1 MERRFFKV
9 LQKNKQVFLSPSVGK
24 ISSFLEENKK
34 IFNQYSFTILNQPFR
49 EVREN
54 CRKGVVKEALKFSKK
69 FDPDIG
75 EKINPA
81 YQYIVQSGHQPV
93 FFHPG
98 IWIKNIFL
106 NELLKSPLLDKC
118 LGLNI
123 ILDNDIC
130 KDLNFSL
137 PAFSSGG
144 NLKLEEV
151 DFLSPTLTPN
161 LPFEEYPCPSLEL
174 VTKFIQNIICKFK
187 LLESENKNILN
198 NFKNFARCLENS
210 SRFCDQN
217 YKRKNLG
224 EFLGLARRLY
234 EQESEP
240 AYLEIPF
247 SQICNSDEFLSF
259 FLEII
264 KNIETFSKIY
274 NNKLDEYRKL
284 FKIRNR
290 AHPSPNLMIKE
301 NFIETPFWIWKG
313 GDQRRKIFILKEEE
327 KNYLYND
334 SYEKIFFMKKNG
346 LKSLFSLKTLLK
358 ERGLKIRP
366 KAFLLTLYNRLFIS
380 DLFIHG
386 LGGAK
391 YDLVTDEIIREFFK
405 VEPPHFL
412 VVSCTL
418 HLNFKS
424 SPGTSSD
431 SKISTLKKK
440 IRDLEFN
447 PERYVDELPLT
458 KKEEIRIGEL
468 AEKKTELI
476 KKIKKTLSPIE
487 KRKISEE
494 IKAINNFMAEKIIPL
509 NYELNKK
516 IEKEEEKIKQSK
528 VYTFRE
534 FPYCFFSAKTLQN
547 LLNDQCSLTSTDNRK

>member
-1 MERRFFKV
+1 MERLSFKV
-9 LQKNKQVFLSPSVGK
+9 PQKNKQIFLSPSGDK
-24 ISSFLEENKK
+24 ISSLLEENKK
-34 IFNQYSFTILNQPFR
+34 IFSQYSFKILNQPFK

-54 CRKGVVKEALKFSKK
+54 SRKGVVKEALKFSKK

-81 YQYIVQSGHQPV
+81 YQYIIQSGHQPV

-106 NELLKSPLLDKC
+106 NELLKSPLLDKS

-137 PAFSSGG
+137 PALSSSGS
-144 NLKLEEV
+144 LKLEKV
-151 DFLSPTLTPN
+151 NFLSSALTPN

-174 VTKFIQNIICKFK
+174 ITKFNRDIIHRFK
-187 LLESENKNILN
+187 SLESENKDILN

-210 SRFCDQN
+210 SRFCSRN
-217 YKRKNLG
+217 HTRGNLG

-234 EQESEP
+234 EQEIEP
-240 AYLEIPF
+240 AYLEVPF
-247 SQICNSDEFLSF
+247 SQICDSDEFLSF

-264 KNIETFSKIY
+264 KNIKSFSEIY
-274 NNKLDEYRKL
+274 NKKLDEYRKL
-284 FKIRNR
+284 FKIRNQ

-301 NFIETPFWIWKG
+301 NLIEVPFWIWRE
-313 GDQRRKIFILKEEE
+313 GDQRRKIFILREKE
-327 KNYLYND
+327 KNYLYNN
-334 SYEKIFFMKKNG
+334 SYGKIFLIEKDG
-346 LKSLFSLKTLLK
+346 VKSLFSLKTLLK
-358 ERGLKIRP
+358 KRGLKIRP

-412 VVSCTL
+412 VISCTL
-418 HLNFKS
+418 YLDFKS
-424 SPGTSSD
+424 YPGSSGF
-431 SKISTLKKK
+431 KISTLKNK
-440 IRDLEFN
+440 IRDLGFN
-447 PERYVDELPLT
+447 PERYVDKLPLT
-458 KKEEIRIGEL
+458 KKERNQIAEL

-494 IKAINNFMAEKIIPL
+494 VKAINNFMVEKIIPL
-509 NYELNKK
+509 KYELDKK
-516 IEKEEEKIKQSK
+516 IEKEEEKMKQSK

-534 FPYCFFSAKTLQN
+534 FPYCFFSAKTLRN
-547 LLNDQCSLTSTDNRK
+547 LLYF

>member
-1 MERRFFKV
+1 MERRFFKAP
-9 LQKNKQVFLSPSVGK
+9 QKNKQIFLSPSGDK
-24 ISSFLEENKK
+24 ISSLLEENKK
-34 IFNQYSFTILNQPFR
+34 IFSQYSFKILNQPFK

-54 CRKGVVKEALKFSKK
+54 SRKGIVKEALRFSKK

-81 YQYIVQSGHQPV
+81 YQCIIQSGHQPV

-106 NELLKSPLLDKC
+106 NELLKSPLPDKS

-130 KDLNFSL
+130 KDLNLSL
-137 PAFSSGG
+137 PVLSSNG
-144 NLKLEEV
+144 NLKLEKV
-151 DFLSPTLTPN
+151 NFLSSALTPN
-161 LPFEEYPCPSLEL
+161 LPFEEYPYPSLEL
-174 VTKFIQNIICKFK
+174 ISKFNRDIIHRLKS
-187 LLESENKNILN
+187 LESENKDILN

-210 SRFCDQN
+210 SRFCNQN
-217 YKRKNLG
+217 YTRGNLG

-234 EQESEP
+234 EKGLEP

-247 SQICNSDEFLSF
+247 SQICDSDEFLSF
-259 FLEII
+259 FLEIT
-264 KNIETFSKIY
+264 KNIESFSKIY

-301 NFIETPFWIWKG
+301 NLIEIPFWIWRE
-313 GDQRRKIFILKEEE
+313 GDQRKKIFILREEE

-334 SYEKIFFMKKNG
+334 SYGKIFLIEKDG
-346 LKSLFSLKTLLK
+346 VKSLFSLKTLLK
-358 ERGLKIRP
+358 ERKLKIRP
-366 KAFLLTLYNRLFIS
+366 KALLLTLYNRLFIS

-412 VVSCTL
+412 VASCTL

-424 SPGTSSD
+424 SPGASD
-431 SKISTLKKK
+431 FKISALKKK

-458 KKEEIRIGEL
+458 KKEKNQIGEL

-476 KKIKKTLSPIE
+476 KKIKGASSPIK
-487 KRKISEE
+487 KREISEE
-494 IKAINNFMAEKIIPL
+494 IKAINNFIVEKIIPL
-509 NYELNKK
+509 KYELNKK
-516 IEKEEEKIKQSK
+516 IEKEEEKMKQSK

-534 FPYCFFSAKTLQN
+534 FPYCFFAAKTLRN
-547 LLNDQCSLTSTDNRK
+547 LLNF

>member
-1 MERRFFKV
+1 MERLSFKV
-9 LQKNKQVFLSPSVGK
+9 PQKNKQVFLSPSGNK
-24 ISSFLEENKK
+24 ISSLLAKNKK
-34 IFNQYSFTILNQPFR
+34 IFGQYSFTILNQPFR
-49 EVREN
+49 EVREKS
-54 CRKGVVKEALKFSKK
+54 RKEVVKEALSFSNK
-69 FDPDIG
+69 FDPDIA

-81 YQYIVQSGHQPV
+81 YQYIIQSGHQPV

-106 NELLKSPLLDKC
+106 NKLIKFPLPDKS

-123 ILDNDIC
+123 VLDNDVC
-130 KDLNFSL
+130 KDLNLSL
-137 PAFSSGG
+137 PALSSSG
-144 NLKLEEV
+144 NLKLEKV
-151 DFLSPTLTPN
+151 NFLSSSLAPN
-161 LPFEEYPCPSLEL
+161 LPFEEYPCPSLEMI
-174 VTKFIQNIICKFK
+174 TKFNQDIIHRLK
-187 LLESENKNILN
+187 LLESENKDILN
-198 NFKNFARCLENS
+198 NFKTFSRCLENS
-210 SRFCDQN
+210 SRICCQN
-217 YKRKNLG
+217 YKRGNLG

-234 EQESEP
+234 EQEIEP
-240 AYLEIPF
+240 AYLEIP
-247 SQICNSDEFLSF
+247 SSKICDSDEFLSF

-264 KNIETFSKIY
+264 KNIESFSETY

-290 AHPSPNLMIKE
+290 AHPSPNLIIKE
-301 NFIETPFWIWKG
+301 NLIEVPFWIWRE
-313 GDQRRKIFILKEEE
+313 GDQRRKIFILNEEE
-327 KNYLYND
+327 KNYLY
-334 SYEKIFFMKKNG
+334 STAYGKIFLIEEDGF
-346 LKSLFSLKTLLK
+346 KSLFSLKTLLK

-366 KAFLLTLYNRLFIS
+366 KALLLTLYNRLFIS

-418 HLNFKS
+418 YLNFKS
-424 SPGTSSD
+424 SPGTSD
-431 SKISTLKKK
+431 YKISILKNK

-458 KKEEIRIGEL
+458 KKERNQIGEL

-476 KKIKKTLSPIE
+476 KKIKEVLSPIE

-494 IKAINNFMAEKIIPL
+494 IKAINNFMVEKVRSL
-509 NYELNKK
+509 KYELSKK
-516 IEKEEEKIKQSK
+516 LEDEEEKMKQSK

-534 FPYCFFSAKTLQN
+534 FP
-547 LLNDQCSLTSTDNRK
+547 

>member
-1 MERRFFKV
+1 MERLSFKV
-9 LQKNKQVFLSPSVGK
+9 PQNKQIFLSPSGDK
-24 ISSFLEENKK
+24 IGSLLEENKK
-34 IFNQYSFTILNQPFR
+34 IFSQYSFKILNQPFK

-54 CRKGVVKEALKFSKK
+54 SRKGVVKEALRFSKK
-69 FDPDIG
+69 FDPNIG

-81 YQYIVQSGHQPV
+81 YQCIIQSGHQPL

-106 NELLKSPLLDKC
+106 NKLLKSPLLDKS

-130 KDLNFSL
+130 KDLNLSL
-137 PAFSSGG
+137 PGLSSNG
-144 NLKLEEV
+144 NLKLEKV
-151 DFLSPTLTPN
+151 NFLSSALTPN

-174 VTKFIQNIICKFK
+174 ITKFTRDIICKLK
-187 LLESENKNILN
+187 LLELENKNILN
-198 NFKNFARCLENS
+198 NFKIFTRCLENS
-210 SRFCDQN
+210 SRFCNQK
-217 YKRKNLG
+217 YKKGNLG
-224 EFLGLARRLY
+224 EFLGFARRLY
-234 EQESEP
+234 EKEIEP

-247 SQICNSDEFLSF
+247 SQICRSDEFLSF

-264 KNIETFSKIY
+264 KNIKPFSKIY

-284 FKIRNR
+284 FKIRTQ
-290 AHPSPNLMIKE
+290 AIPSPNLLIKKNLTE
-301 NFIETPFWIWKG
+301 VPFWIWKE
-313 GDQRRKIFILKEEE
+313 GDQRRKIFILREEE

-334 SYEKIFFMKKNG
+334 SYGKIFLIEKDDV
-346 LKSLFSLKTLLK
+346 KSLFSLKTLLK
-358 ERGLKIRP
+358 EWGLKIRP
-366 KAFLLTLYNRLFIS
+366 KALLLTLYNRLFIS

-412 VVSCTL
+412 VISCTL

-424 SPGTSSD
+424 SPAASD
-431 SKISTLKKK
+431 FKISALKKK

-447 PERYVDELPLT
+447 PQRYINELPLT
-458 KKEEIRIGEL
+458 KKEKIKIREL

-476 KKIKKTLSPIE
+476 KKIKEILSPVE

-494 IKAINNFMAEKIIPL
+494 IKAINNFIVEKIIPL
-509 NYELNKK
+509 KYELNKK
-516 IEKEEEKIKQSK
+516 IEKEEEKMKQAK

-534 FPYCFFSAKTLQN
+534 FPYCFFSAKTLRN
-547 LLNDQCSLTSTDNRK
+547 LLNL

>member
-1 MERRFFKV
+1 MERLSFKV
-9 LQKNKQVFLSPSVGK
+9 PQKNKQIFLSPSVDK
-24 ISSFLEENKK
+24 ISSLLEENKN
-34 IFNQYSFTILNQPFR
+34 IFSQYSFKILNQPFK
-49 EVREN
+49 EVREKS
-54 CRKGVVKEALKFSKK
+54 RKGVIKEALRFSKK

-81 YQYIVQSGHQPV
+81 YQYIIQSGHQPL

-106 NELLKSPLLDKC
+106 NEFLKSPLPDKS

-130 KDLNFSL
+130 KDLNLSL
-137 PAFSSGG
+137 PVLSSNG
-144 NLKLEEV
+144 NLKLEKV
-151 DFLSPTLTPN
+151 NFLSSNLTPN

-174 VTKFIQNIICKFK
+174 ISKFNRDIIHRLKP
-187 LLESENKNILN
+187 LESENKDILN
-198 NFKNFARCLENS
+198 NFKNFAQCLENS
-210 SRFCDQN
+210 SRLCSRN
-217 YKRKNLG
+217 YTRVNLG

-234 EQESEP
+234 EQEIEP

-247 SQICNSDEFLSF
+247 SQICDSDEFLSF

-264 KNIETFSKIY
+264 KNIKSFSKIY

-290 AHPSPNLMIKE
+290 AQPSPNLMIKE
-301 NFIETPFWIWKG
+301 NLIEAPFWIWKE
-313 GDQRRKIFILKEEE
+313 GDQRRKVFILREKEG
-327 KNYLYND
+327 NYLYND
-334 SYEKIFFMKKNG
+334 SYGKIFLIEKDS
-346 LKSLFSLKTLLK
+346 LKSLSSLKIFLK
-358 ERGLKIRP
+358 EKKLKIRP
-366 KAFLLTLYNRLFIS
+366 KALLLTLYNRLFIS

-391 YDLVTDEIIREFFK
+391 YDLVTDEIIRKFFK

-424 SPGTSSD
+424 SSGASD
-431 SKISTLKKK
+431 SKISALKKK

-447 PERYVDELPLT
+447 PERYVDELLLS
-458 KKEEIRIGEL
+458 KKEKNQIGEL

-476 KKIKKTLSPIE
+476 QKIKRVSSPIE
-487 KRKISEE
+487 KRNISEE
-494 IKAINNFMAEKIIPL
+494 IKVINNFIVEKIIPL
-509 NYELNKK
+509 KYELNKK
-516 IEKEEEKIKQSK
+516 IEKEEGKMKQSK

-534 FPYCFFSAKTLQN
+534 FPYCFFSAKTLRN
-547 LLNDQCSLTSTDNRK
+547 LLHL

>member
-1 MERRFFKV
+1 MERLSFEV
-9 LQKNKQVFLSPSVGK
+9 PQENKQIFLSPSVDK
-24 ISSFLEENKK
+24 ISSLLEENKN
-34 IFNQYSFTILNQPFR
+34 IFSQYSFKILNQPFKEAR
-49 EVREN
+49 EKS
-54 CRKGVVKEALKFSKK
+54 RKRVVKEALRFSKK

-81 YQYIVQSGHQPV
+81 YQYIIQSGHQPV

-106 NELLKSPLLDKC
+106 NKLLKSPLPDKS

-130 KDLNFSL
+130 KDLNLSL
-137 PAFSSGG
+137 PVLSSNG
-144 NLKLEEV
+144 NLKLEKV
-151 DFLSPTLTPN
+151 DFLSSTLTPN

-174 VTKFIQNIICKFK
+174 ITKFSRNIIHRLKS
-187 LLESENKNILN
+187 LESENKNILN
-198 NFKNFARCLENS
+198 NFKNYTRCLENS
-210 SRFCDQN
+210 SRLCSRN
-217 YKRKNLG
+217 YTRVNLG

-234 EQESEP
+234 EQEIEP

-247 SQICNSDEFLSF
+247 SQICDSDEFLSF

-264 KNIETFSKIY
+264 KNIKSFSKIY

-290 AHPSPNLMIKE
+290 AQPSPNLMIKE
-301 NFIETPFWIWKG
+301 NLIEAPFWIWKE
-313 GDQRRKIFILKEEE
+313 GDQRRKVFILREKEG
-327 KNYLYND
+327 NYLYND
-334 SYEKIFFMKKNG
+334 SYDKIFLIEKDS
-346 LKSLFSLKTLLK
+346 LKSLSSLKIFLK
-358 ERGLKIRP
+358 EKKLKIRP
-366 KAFLLTLYNRLFIS
+366 KALLLTLYNRLFIS

-418 HLNFKS
+418 YLNFKS
-424 SPGTSSD
+424 SSGASD
-431 SKISTLKKK
+431 SKISALKKK

-458 KKEEIRIGEL
+458 KKEKNQIGEL
-468 AEKKTELI
+468 AEKKTGLI

-494 IKAINNFMAEKIIPL
+494 VKAINNFIVEKIIPL
-509 NYELNKK
+509 KYELNKK
-516 IEKEEEKIKQSK
+516 IEKEEEKMKQAK

-534 FPYCFFSAKTLQN
+534 FPYCLFSAKTLRN
-547 LLNDQCSLTSTDNRK
+547 LLNF

>member
-1 MERRFFKV
+1 MEMLNIKV
-9 LQKNKQVFLSPSVGK
+9 PQNKQIFFSPSVDKMG
-24 ISSFLEENKK
+24 SLLEENKK
-34 IFNQYSFTILNQPFR
+34 IFSKYSFTVLNQPFG
-49 EVREN
+49 EMREN
-54 CRKGVVKEALKFSKK
+54 CRKEVIRRALKFSKK
-69 FDPDIG
+69 FDPDIE

-81 YQYIVQSGHQPV
+81 YQYIIQTGHQPV

-106 NELLKSPLLDKC
+106 NELLKSPLLDKS

-130 KDLNFSL
+130 KDLSLSL
-137 PAFSSGG
+137 PAFSSNG
-144 NLKLEEV
+144 NLIVEEIS
-151 DFLSPTLTPN
+151 FLSSTLPPN
-161 LPFEEYPCPSLEL
+161 LPFEEYPYPSLECI
-174 VTKFIQNIICKFK
+174 TKFTRDVIHRLKP
-187 LLESENKNILN
+187 LESENKDILN

-234 EQESEP
+234 EQEIEP
-240 AYLEIPF
+240 TYLEIPF
-247 SQICNSDEFLSF
+247 SQICDSDEFLSF

-264 KNIETFSKIY
+264 KNIESFSEIY
-274 NNKLDEYRKL
+274 NKKLDEYRKL

-301 NFIETPFWIWKG
+301 NLIEVPFWIWRE
-313 GDQRRKIFILKEEE
+313 GDQRRKIFIVNEEE
-327 KNYLYND
+327 KKYFYSD
-334 SYEKIFFMKKNG
+334 SHGKIFLLKKNS
-346 LKSLFSLKTLLK
+346 LESLFSLKRILK
-358 ERGLKIRP
+358 EKKLKIRP
-366 KAFLLTLYNRLFIS
+366 KALLLTLYNRLFIS

-391 YDLVTDEIIREFFK
+391 YDLVTDEIIREFLK
-405 VEPPHFL
+405 VEPPHFM
-412 VVSCTL
+412 VASCTL

-424 SPGTSSD
+424 SPGTSD
-431 SKISTLKKK
+431 FKISTLKKE

-447 PERYVDELPLT
+447 PQRYIDELPLT
-458 KKEEIRIGEL
+458 KEEKNQIGEL

-476 KKIKKTLSPIE
+476 KKIKETLSPIE

-494 IKAINNFMAEKIIPL
+494 IKAINNFIVEKIIPL
-509 NYELNKK
+509 KYELNEK
-516 IEKEEEKIKQSK
+516 IEREEERMKQAK

-547 LLNDQCSLTSTDNRK
+547 L

>member
-1 MERRFFKV
+1 MERRVLKVPQNKEIFF
-9 LQKNKQVFLSPSVGK
+9 SHPADK
-24 ISSFLEENKK
+24 ISSLLEENKK
-34 IFNQYSFTILNQPFR
+34 IFSQYSFTILNQPFK

-54 CRKGVVKEALKFSKK
+54 GRKKVIQKALKFSSK
-69 FDPDIG
+69 FDPNIK
-75 EKINPA
+75 EKISSAP
-81 YQYIVQSGHQPV
+81 QYIIQSGHQPV

-106 NELLKSPLLDKC
+106 NELLKSPLLDRC

-123 ILDNDIC
+123 ILDNDVC
-130 KDLNFSL
+130 KELNFSL
-137 PAFSSGG
+137 PALSPTG
-144 NLKLEEV
+144 NLKLERV
-151 DFLSPTLTPN
+151 NFLSPTLAPN
-161 LPFEEYPCPSLEL
+161 LPFEEHPCPSLEL
-174 VTKFIQNIICKFK
+174 ITKFNRDIIRKLK
-187 LLESENKNILN
+187 LLESENKDILN
-198 NFKNFARCLENS
+198 NYNIFARCLENS
-210 SRFCDQN
+210 SHLCSQN
-217 YKRKNLG
+217 YKRGNLG

-234 EQESEP
+234 EQEIEP

-247 SQICNSDEFLSF
+247 SQICDSDEFLSF
-259 FLEII
+259 FLEIT
-264 KNIETFSKIY
+264 KNIKSFSKIY
-274 NNKLDEYRKL
+274 NNKLNEYRKL

-290 AHPSPNLMIKE
+290 AHPSPNLIIKE
-301 NFIETPFWIWKG
+301 NLTELPFWIWRE

-334 SYEKIFFMKKNG
+334 AYGKIFLIEEDG

-358 ERGLKIRP
+358 QRGLKIRP
-366 KAFLLTLYNRLFIS
+366 KALLLTLYNRLFIS

-418 HLNFKS
+418 YPNFKS
-424 SPGTSSD
+424 SPGASD
-431 SKISTLKKK
+431 SKISALKKK

-458 KKEEIRIGEL
+458 KKEKNQIGKL
-468 AEKKTELI
+468 AKKKTKLI
-476 KKIKKTLSPIE
+476 KKIKEIPSPAE

-494 IKAINNFMAEKIIPL
+494 IKAINNFMAERVRPL
-509 NYELNKK
+509 KCELRKK
-516 IEKEEEKIKQSK
+516 LREEEERTKQSE

-534 FPYCFFSAKTLQN
+534 FPYCFFSAKILRN
-547 LLNDQCSLTSTDNRK
+547 LLGLKL

>member
-1 MERRFFKV
+1 MERFSFKV
-9 LQKNKQVFLSPSVGK
+9 PQKNKQIFLSPSVDK
-24 ISSFLEENKK
+24 ISSLLEENKI
-34 IFNQYSFTILNQPFR
+34 IFSQYSFKILNQPFK
-49 EVREN
+49 EVRKN
-54 CRKGVVKEALKFSKK
+54 SRKGVIREALRFSKK

-75 EKINPA
+75 EKIDTA
-81 YQYIVQSGHQPV
+81 YQYIIQSGHQPV

-106 NELLKSPLLDKC
+106 NELLKSPLLDKS

-130 KDLNFSL
+130 KDLNLSL
-137 PAFSSGG
+137 PVLPSNG
-144 NLKLEEV
+144 NLKLEKV
-151 DFLSPTLTPN
+151 NFLSSTLTPN

-174 VTKFIQNIICKFK
+174 ITKFNRDIIHRLKS
-187 LLESENKNILN
+187 LESENKDILN
-198 NFKNFARCLENS
+198 NFRNFAQCLENS
-210 SRFCDQN
+210 SRFCNQN
-217 YKRKNLG
+217 YTRGNLG
-224 EFLGLARRLY
+224 EFLGLARHLY
-234 EQESEP
+234 EQEIEP

-259 FLEII
+259 FLEIT
-264 KNIETFSKIY
+264 KNIESFSKTY
-274 NNKLDEYRKL
+274 NNKLDECRKL

-290 AHPSPNLMIKE
+290 TQPSPNLIIKE
-301 NFIETPFWIWKG
+301 NLIEVPFWIWKE
-313 GDQRRKIFILKEEE
+313 GDQRKNIFILREKE
-327 KNYLYND
+327 KNYLYNN
-334 SYEKIFFMKKNG
+334 SCGKIFLIEKDGVKY
-346 LKSLFSLKTLLK
+346 LLSLKTLLK

-366 KAFLLTLYNRLFIS
+366 KALLLTLYNRLFIS

-418 HLNFKS
+418 NLNFKS
-424 SPGTSSD
+424 SPD
-431 SKISTLKKK
+431 AFDFKISALKNK

-447 PERYVDELPLT
+447 PERCVDELSLT
-458 KKEEIRIGEL
+458 KKERNQIREL
-468 AEKKTELI
+468 VAKKTELI

-487 KRKISEE
+487 KRKNSKE
-494 IKAINNFMAEKIIPL
+494 IKTINNFIAEKLGPL
-509 NYELNKK
+509 KYELAKK
-516 IEKEEEKIKQSK
+516 MEEEEEKMKQSK

-534 FPYCFFSAKTLQN
+534 FPYCFFSAKTLRN
-547 LLNDQCSLTSTDNRK
+547 LLNF